1 MNITLK
7 NVKFAEFASQETNCF
22 EATVYIDGIRAG
34 TASNEG
40 YGGCNNYYPNTLY
53 AALNEYAETLPPI
66 VSRYLDGSGN
76 PMLLEHDADIL
87 IGNLFDYWLQSR
99 DLKKSLAKSILFIGE
114 DGKLWRSKQ
123 TDLKAAL
130 AHADIHKKLKTNQI
144 LNLMPFDTALSI
156 YQGATA

>member
-7 NVKFAEFASQETNCF
+7 NVKFSEFASQETNCF
-22 EATVYIDGIRAG
+22 EATVYIDGKRAG
-34 TASNEG
+34 VASNEG
-40 YGGCNNYYPNTLY
+40 HGGCNNYYPNTLC
-53 AALNEYAETLPPI
+53 AILDEHAENLPPI
-66 VSRYLDGSGN
+66 VSQYLDANGK
-76 PMLLEHDADIL
+76 PMVLEHDSDTL
-87 IGNLFDYWLQSR
+87 IGDLFDYWLQSR

-130 AHADIHKKLKTNQI
+130 SHADIHKKLKTNQI
-144 LNLMPFDTALSI
+144 LNLMPFDAALSI